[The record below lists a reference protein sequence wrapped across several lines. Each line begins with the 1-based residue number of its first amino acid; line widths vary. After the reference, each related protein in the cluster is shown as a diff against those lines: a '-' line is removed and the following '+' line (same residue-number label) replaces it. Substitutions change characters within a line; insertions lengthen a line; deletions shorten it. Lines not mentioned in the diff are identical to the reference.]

1 MKEDP
6 PGRGWFAEGQDG
18 DRTLSEQ
25 MIGLDPLYEI
35 APRATVL
42 DLGCAEG
49 LIGLELVKAG
59 ASLLHGID
67 LVHERVRKA
76 REAAREYPAR
86 FWAADLARFAT
97 KPITGLLP
105 TYDIVLCLSIVHKFA
120 EPEAFLAAAA
130 MRCRGTLAI
139 RLPARILSDARSGFR
154 RIDVP
159 ALMAA
164 QSFEQTHDTTGPRGE
179 WVGIFDRV

>member
-18 DRTLSEQ
+18 DRTLAEQ

-59 ASLLHGID
+59 ASLLHGLD
-67 LVHERVRKA
+67 RVRERIRKA
-76 REAAREYPAR
+76 REAAQDVPAR
-86 FWAADLARFAT
+86 FFVADLALFAT
-97 KPITGLLP
+97 KPLTGLLP
-105 TYDIVLCLSIVHKFA
+105 TYDIVLALSIAHKFT
-120 EPEAFLAAAA
+120 EPETFLAAAA

-139 RLPARILSDARSGFR
+139 RLPDRILSDARSGFR

-164 QSFEQTHDTTGPRGE
+164 QSFAMTHDTTGPRGE
-179 WVGIFDRV
+179 WVGLFDRV